1 MTERDLPAVQAL
13 ADAAHPGLSERPEV
27 FADKRAHCPEG
38 CLVLAA
44 GEAVAGYGFAHPWC
58 LDVVPKLDA
67 PLGVLPPRPDCL
79 YLHDVVVAPAARGQG
94 AAGAY
99 VAAMSALARSR
110 GLPMLALVSVHET
123 WPMWQRHGFR
133 VVDRPE
139 MVAVLADYGPAARYM
154 VRPA

>member
-1 MTERDLPAVQAL
+1 MTERDLPAVHAL

-38 CLVLAA
+38 CLVLAV
-44 GEAVAGYGFAHPWC
+44 GEGIAGYGFAHPWRIK
-58 LDVVPKLDA
+58 VVPKLDA
-67 PLGVLPPRPDCL
+67 PLGMLPSRPDCL

-99 VAAMSALARSR
+99 LVAMSALARSR
-110 GLPMLALVSVHET
+110 GLATLALVSVHET

-133 VVDRPE
+133 VVDDSE
-139 MVAVLADYGPAARYM
+139 LVTVLADYGPSARYM
-154 VRPA
+154 VRPL